1 MFGYTQTLPVSPDL
15 TQVCPPPPLQGR
27 PAVDL
32 ASVSSVDQLEVL
44 GLDVLKAEL
53 MSRGVKCGGTLTERA
68 ARLFSI
74 RGLKPDQIE
83 PALLA
88 KLGKTKRK

>member
-1 MFGYTQTLPVSPDL
+1 M
-15 TQVCPPPPLQGR
+15 
-27 PAVDL
+27 
-32 ASVSSVDQLEVL
+32 
-44 GLDVLKAEL
+44 DVLKAEL

-88 KLGKTKRK
+88 KPGKTKRK